1 MTCGNAIHDT
11 ANTCSLCYERMFA
24 RLAIVLLVIAFA
36 VGLAARPS
44 GSAGKPVRY
53 VVQPTD
59 TLWSIVAKRYPG
71 DPREGI
77 WQLQKRNH
85 LRGTTLVPC
94 HWPSRR

>member
-1 MTCGNAIHDT
+1 
-11 ANTCSLCYERMFA
+11 MFV
-24 RLAIVLLVIAFA
+24 RLAIALLVAALA

-59 TLWSIVAKRYPG
+59 TLWAIAARHYPG

-77 WQLQKRNH
+77 WKLQQRNH
-85 LRGTTLVPC
+85 LHGTTLVPGQRLVL
-94 HWPSRR
+94 P

>member
-1 MTCGNAIHDT
+1 
-11 ANTCSLCYERMFA
+11 MFV
-24 RLAIVLLVIAFA
+24 RVLIVVLIAAFA

-59 TLWSIVAKRYPG
+59 TLWSIASKHYAG

-77 WQLQKRNH
+77 WELQKRNH
-85 LRGTTLVPC
+85 LQGTTLMPGQRLVLP
-94 HWPSRR
+94 

>member
-1 MTCGNAIHDT
+1 
-11 ANTCSLCYERMFA
+11 MFVRA
-24 RLAIVLLVIAFA
+24 AIVVLVAALA

-59 TLWSIVAKRYPG
+59 TLWSIAAKHYPG

-77 WQLQKRNH
+77 WELQQRNR
-85 LRGTTLVPC
+85 LTGTTLVPGQRLVL
-94 HWPSRR
+94 P